1 MHQII
6 EFFHNLFHPEQ
17 LQLMM
22 QQWGWVGYIILFA
35 IVFAETGLLVGF
47 CLPGDSLLFIAGFV
61 CTIKGVGMQWQ
72 ILMPLLMCSAVIGDT
87 VNYFLGYKTGPIV
100 YNRPDSRFFKRK
112 HLMAAHD
119 FYEKHGGAAII
130 YARFVP
136 IVRTFAPF
144 VAGVAGMNY
153 SRFIRF
159 NIIGGMAWV
168 ASMMLLGFFLGKV
181 SWVQHNLEKAV
192 LLVIFISILPLII
205 EYVKEYRRSK
215 ARRAAGILAEE
226 TSPAES
232 SDPSAR

>member
-72 ILMPLLMCSAVIGDT
+72 ILMPVLMCSAVIGDT

-168 ASMMLLGFFLGKV
+168 LSMMLLGFFLGKV
-181 SWVQHNLEKAV
+181 PWVQHNLEKAV
-192 LLVIFISILPLII
+192 LLVIFISILPLIL